1 MIRLDEIYN
10 NTFWPWFAK
19 NREGTRVFFCD
30 PFGFTDK
37 DHLFNLG
44 RDDIIENDYVYLHD
58 QEPVHL
64 DLHEP
69 LFDDVKRR
77 NSDLL
82 YPNTAPGHI
91 IVSER
96 GEFVEA
102 LCKKYGW
109 TSHYY
114 FFHGWACQDWFRGYD
129 KTFLIPR
136 ARDRRPTR
144 AFISPNRI
152 VAGKRD
158 HRVLFLYNVFKQ
170 GLEHNW
176 ISAPRTC
183 VYENM
188 DIAEVASKY
197 NNIYPDI
204 EQVFNS
210 ADLPRLFPGEESQQM
225 ASCWLTNFDEAADS
239 LVYVPT
245 ETVYFGRRQHI
256 TEKTFKAIALEMPFV
271 LVAPA
276 GSLAYMREYGF
287 KTFAGVFD
295 ESYDEETD
303 DRLRVEKVVK
313 LLKQLDDLSPQ
324 ERQEIHQQCLPI
336 VEHNFDHFYNG
347 GFTKVLWQEL
357 LGMLDEF
364 RI

>member
-1 MIRLDEIYN
+1 MIRIDEIYN

-19 NREGTRVFFCD
+19 NRPGTRVFFCD
-30 PFGFTDK
+30 PFGHTDK

-44 RDDIIENDYVYLHD
+44 SDDVIENDYVYLHD
-58 QEPVHL
+58 QEPVWL
-64 DLHEP
+64 DLHKP
-69 LFDDVKRR
+69 LFNDVVRR
-77 NSDLL
+77 NDDIFCK
-82 YPNTAPGHI
+82 PRGHV

-96 GEFVEA
+96 GEYVEQ
-102 LCKKYGW
+102 LCKIYGW
-109 TSHYY
+109 SAHYY

-129 KTFLIPR
+129 KTFLIDR
-136 ARDRRPTR
+136 ARDRNPTKT
-144 AFISPNRI
+144 FISPNRI

-158 HRVLFLYNVFKQ
+158 HRVLFLYHVFKQ
-170 GLEHNW
+170 RLDHNW

-183 VYENM
+183 VYENV
-188 DIAEVASKY
+188 DISDVASKY

-204 EQVFNS
+204 KQVFIS
-210 ADLPRLFPGEESQQM
+210 ANLPRLFPGEKTQGM

-276 GSLAYMREYGF
+276 GSLAYLREYGF
-287 KTFAGVFD
+287 QTFASVFD

-303 DRLRVEKVVK
+303 DIRRLEKVTQ
-313 LLKQLDDLSPQ
+313 LLKHLDNLSVF
-324 ERQEIHQQCLPI
+324 ERQKIHQKCLSI
-336 VEHNFDHFYNG
+336 VEHNFNHFYKG
-347 GFTKVLWQEL
+347 GFEKILWQEL
-357 LGMLDEF
+357 TGMLND
-364 RI
+364 IKSTS

>member
-1 MIRLDEIYN
+1 MIRIDEIYN

-19 NREGTRVFFCD
+19 NKSGTRVFFCD
-30 PFGFTDK
+30 PFGHTDV

-44 RDDIIENDYVYLHD
+44 TDDTIENDYVYLHD

-69 LFDDVKRR
+69 LFQDVIRR
-77 NSDLL
+77 NDDIANKPS
-82 YPNTAPGHI
+82 GHI

-96 GEFVEA
+96 GEYVEQLVA
-102 LCKKYGW
+102 KYGW
-109 TSHYY
+109 QPHYY

-136 ARDRRPTR
+136 ARDRAPTKT
-144 AFISPNRI
+144 FMSPNRI

-158 HRVLFLYNVFKQ
+158 HRVLFLYNVFKH
-170 GLEHNW
+170 GLESNH

-183 VYENM
+183 QYEGVDISIIAQKYTHVYQ
-188 DIAEVASKY
+188 DIA
-197 NNIYPDI
+197 
-204 EQVFNS
+204 QVFTK
-210 ADLPRLFPGEESQQM
+210 AELPRLFEGEAQQEM
-225 ASCWLTNFDEAADS
+225 TSCWLSNFTEAQDS

-276 GSLAYMREYGF
+276 GSLEYMREYGF
-287 KTFAGVFD
+287 KTFAGIFD
-295 ESYDEETD
+295 ESYDAETD
-303 DRLRVEKVVK
+303 DIQRTERVTK
-313 LLKQLDDLSPQ
+313 LLKELDTLTPK
-324 ERQEIHQQCLPI
+324 ERLEIHRACLPV
-336 VEHNFDHFYNG
+336 VEHNFNHFYNG
-347 GFTKVLWQEL
+347 EFSNILWKEL
-357 LGMLDEF
+357 CGMLNNFEKK
-364 RI
+364 

>member
-1 MIRLDEIYN
+1 MIRIDEIYN
-10 NTFWPWFAK
+10 NTFWPWFK
-19 NREGTRVFFCD
+19 QNRPGTRVFFCD
-30 PFGFTDK
+30 PFGHTDA

-44 RDDIIENDYVYLHD
+44 SDDIVETDYVYLHD

-69 LFDDVKRR
+69 LFKDVVRR
-77 NSDLL
+77 NDDIQAR
-82 YPNTAPGHI
+82 PPGHI
-91 IVSER
+91 VVSEK
-96 GEFVEA
+96 GEYV
-102 LCKKYGW
+102 KKLSQHYGW
-109 TSHYY
+109 KTHYY

-136 ARDRRPTR
+136 ARDRAPTKT
-144 AFISPNRI
+144 FISPNRI

-183 VYENM
+183 VYEGV
-188 DIAEVASKY
+188 DISVVASKY

-204 EQVFNS
+204 EQVFEK
-210 ADLPRLFPGEESQQM
+210 AKLPRLFPGEETQEM

-245 ETVYFGRRQHI
+245 ETVFFGQRLHI

-271 LVAPA
+271 LMAPA

-287 KTFAGVFD
+287 KTFANVFD

-303 DRLRVEKVVK
+303 DRLRVEKVVQ
-313 LLKQLDDLSPQ
+313 LLKQLDSLSVQ
-324 ERQEIHQQCLPI
+324 ERQAIHQQCLPI
-336 VEHNFDHFYNG
+336 VEHNFNHFYG
-347 GFTKVLWQEL
+347 SGFSEVLWKEL
-357 LGMLDEF
+357 LEMFDEF
-364 RI
+364 RV